1 MSISLTVLRE
11 QERARFE
18 RLRRDD
24 TRTAIPPGAA
34 RSLATELRKTTTAE
48 VRFDAGSRALYSTD
62 GSNYRQVPIG
72 VVVPRSIDDVVV
84 TVAAARRHGAP
95 VLSRGGGTSLAGQ
108 CCNVAV
114 VMDFSKYLHH
124 VLKIDREQKL
134 GTVQPGC
141 VLDTLQHTAAREA
154 GLMFAPDPST
164 HNHCTLGGMLGNDS
178 CGSHSLLGAKFGRR
192 LRVADNT
199 HELEILTYDGCR
211 MRVGP
216 TPPAELKQFTAAGGR
231 RGEIY
236 AKLKALR
243 DKYADEIRTRFP
255 KLGRRVSGYNLD
267 ALLPE
272 NNFDVAK
279 ALVGTES
286 TCVTILEATLN
297 LVPNPKA
304 RSLLVLG
311 YPDIYEACRH
321 LTEILEFKP
330 TALEGLDHLLFEYVR
345 AKGDK
350 AANMALL
357 PDGKGFLMV
366 EFGGDSKQ
374 DSDNQARRCMAKLKQ
389 AKHPPAMKLFDD
401 PHAEEMLWKVREG
414 GLGSTAWVPGY
425 PDAWEGWEDSA
436 VPVEHVADYLRDLRA
451 LFDKYGYKPSLYG
464 HFGQGCVHCRVQFDL
479 YTTEGIQKYHAFTEE
494 AADMVIGYGGSLSG
508 EHGDGQ
514 SRGELLPKMFGETLY
529 QAFREFKA
537 IWDPDWKMNPGKKID
552 AYPNTENLRL
562 GADYNP
568 PQPRTHFAFP
578 KDQNSFAR
586 AALRCVG
593 VGECRREGGQTM
605 CPSYMVTR
613 EEKHSTRG
621 RAHLL
626 FEMMN
631 GEVLTGGWKEE
642 AVKDA
647 LDLCLA
653 CKGCKHDCPVNVDMA
668 TYKAEFLSHYYEGRP
683 RPRHAYSMG
692 LIDQWARLA
701 AVAPGIANF
710 FSQTPG
716 LSAVAKWLGGIAP
729 QRKMPPFATETF
741 KEWFFNRPRNVN
753 GRPVILWA
761 DTFTNYFK
769 PEHGK
774 AAVAVLEDAGCR
786 VFVPRDH
793 LCCGRPL
800 YDFGMLD
807 TAKTYLRKVLT
818 QLQPAI
824 EAGVPVIGLEP
835 SCTAVFRD
843 ELGELFDTNEDAK
856 RLGEQTFYLSE
867 FLNRHVQ
874 NWKPPHVGGKALIH
888 VHCHHKSVIGKEDE
902 IELLHKMGV
911 DVREPEPGCCG
922 LAGSFGFEAGHHDIS
937 MAIGEQRL
945 LPAVRKAS
953 PEERL
958 IANGFSCQT
967 QIVQGTGRESQ
978 HIAQVIAGA
987 LAGRREQLA
996 RRRSVGSQVMTAALV
1011 GGGTVLAAGLLWRAL
1026 ARPTREVNRASEVTI

>member
-1 MSISLTVLRE
+1 MSISLTVVRE
-11 QERARFE
+11 QEGTRFE

-24 TRTAIPPGAA
+24 SRTAIPPDAA
-34 RSLATELRKTTTAE
+34 RSLEAELRRTTGAE

-72 VVVPRSIDDVVV
+72 VVVPRSIDDVVA

-114 VMDFSKYLHH
+114 VMDLSKYLHR
-124 VLKIDREQKL
+124 VIKIDKERKL

-141 VLDTLQHTAAREA
+141 VLDTLRDTAAREA
-154 GLMFAPDPST
+154 GLTFAPDPST

-178 CGSHSLLGAKFGRR
+178 CGSHSLLGTKYGRG

-199 HELEILTYDGCR
+199 HELEVLTYDGVR
-211 MRVGP
+211 MRVGETSP
-216 TPPAELKQFTAAGGR
+216 GELERIIAAGGR

-243 DKYADEIRTRFP
+243 DKYADEIRARFP

-272 NNFDVAK
+272 NDFHVAR

-286 TCVTILEATLN
+286 TCVTFLEATLN

-311 YPDIYEACRH
+311 YPDIYSACQH
-321 LTEILEFKP
+321 LTTILEFKP

-357 PDGKGFLMV
+357 PDGRGFLMV
-366 EFGGDSKQ
+366 EFGGDSKE
-374 DSDNQARRCMAKLKQ
+374 DSDDQAKRCMARLK
-389 AKHPPAMKLFDD
+389 ADKNPPAMKLYDD
-401 PHAEEMLWKVREG
+401 PAREEMLWKVREG
-414 GLGSTAWVPGY
+414 GLGSTAWVPGHA
-425 PDAWEGWEDSA
+425 DAWEGWEDSA
-436 VPVEHVADYLRDLRA
+436 VPVEKVADYLRDLRA

-479 YTTEGIQKYHAFTEE
+479 YTAEGIRKYRAFVEE
-494 AADMVIGYGGSLSG
+494 AADLVIGYGGSLSG

-514 SRGELLPKMFGETLY
+514 SRGELLPKMFGDMLY

-537 IWDPDWKMNPGKKID
+537 IWDPEARMNPGKKID
-552 AYPNTENLRL
+552 AYHNTDNLCL

-568 PQPRTHFAFP
+568 PQPSTHFAYP
-578 KDQNSFAR
+578 RDKGSFAR

-593 VGECRREGGQTM
+593 VGECRRESGQTM

-631 GEVLTGGWKEE
+631 GEVLTGGWREE
-642 AVKDA
+642 EVKDA
-647 LDLCLA
+647 LDLCLS

-668 TYKAEFLSHYYEGRP
+668 TYKAEFLSHYYAGRV

-701 AVAPGIANF
+701 SAAPGVANF
-710 FSQTPG
+710 VTQTPG
-716 LSAVAKWLGGIAP
+716 LSVVAKWLGGIAP
-729 QRKMPPFATETF
+729 ERAMPPFAAETF
-741 KEWFFNRPRNVN
+741 KDWFFRRPPRNVN
-753 GRPVILWA
+753 GRSVILWA

-769 PEHGK
+769 PGHGK

-807 TAKTYLRKVLT
+807 MAKAYLRKVLT
-818 QLQPAI
+818 ALRPAI

-843 ELGELFDTNEDAK
+843 ELGELFDGNEDAK
-856 RLGEQTFYLSE
+856 RLGAQTFYLSE
-867 FLNRHVQ
+867 FLNRHAEG
-874 NWKPPHVGGKALIH
+874 WKPPRVGGKALLQ
-888 VHCHHKSVIGKEDE
+888 VHCHQKSIVGEDDE
-902 IELLHKMGV
+902 KELLAKMGV
-911 DVREPEPGCCG
+911 EFREPEKGCCG
-922 LAGSFGFEAGHHDIS
+922 LAGSFGFEAGHYAVS

-945 LPAVRKAS
+945 LPAVRTAARD
-953 PEERL
+953 ELL
-958 IANGFSCQT
+958 IADGFSCQT
-967 QIVQGTGRESQ
+967 QIGQGAGREAR
-978 HIAQVIAGA
+978 HLAQVIASA
-987 LAGRREQLA
+987 LPRRQ
-996 RRRSVGSQVMTAALV
+996 
-1011 GGGTVLAAGLLWRAL
+1011 
-1026 ARPTREVNRASEVTI
+1026 